1 MIDKRGQDDILTRAT
16 RHLFRRLQS
25 SFAILLSLI
34 ATCPACSSEA
44 SRPGEKPESTIATTE
59 APLTRVSFQT
69 LDRGPRSGVRDP
81 LQTIVR
87 DAADWNALW
96 QIHASIKPNPPP
108 APAVDFSRDIIAGV
122 FAGEKSTGG
131 YDVEILRTEKSDVAL
146 IIYYRERSP
155 LPGSIVTQALTQSF
169 HIVKVL
175 GASNL
180 AASFRRAS

>member
-1 MIDKRGQDDILTRAT
+1 MIDRHGQDDFLTRAT
-16 RHLFRRLQS
+16 GHLFRRLQS
-25 SFAILLSLI
+25 SFVILLSLI
-34 ATCPACSSEA
+34 ATYPACSSEA
-44 SRPGEKPESTIATTE
+44 NRPGENPESTIAITE
-59 APLTRVSFQT
+59 APVTRVSFQT
-69 LDRGPRSGVRDP
+69 LDKGPRSGVRDP

-96 QIHASIKPNPPP
+96 QIHTSIKPNPPP

-122 FAGEKSTGG
+122 FAGEKPTGG
-131 YDVEILRTEKSDVAL
+131 YDVEILRTEKGDVAL

-155 LPGSIVTQALTQSF
+155 LPGGIVTQALTQSF

-175 GASNL
+175 GAGNL